1 MKIAHVV
8 GNFGLSPTPEEQG
21 ISGVVR
27 AALEIARTQAA
38 TGHEVTVV
46 SVGREPWKADWEG
59 VKLVQLRAAPWAR
72 VRFGGRPLD
81 FSLHVPLVGF
91 THRGNFDIVQG
102 HLYYYLRLLRARAR
116 VAHFHADP
124 FYKASAESKSE
135 TVRADFQVIAK
146 SSDAQVAV
154 SRFIARQIDKG
165 MALCEKQANVHTVY
179 NGVVHQRF
187 SADAVARG
195 GAALR
200 RDLRVPEDAVVF
212 LFVGAIVPEKGVIHL
227 SKAFR
232 ELADQ
237 DPRVQLMVAGSASL
251 WKKTVG
257 QDVAEDY
264 ERTVANSLL
273 PLVEQGRVH
282 LLGRVNGSAIPNVYA
297 ASNVVVI
304 PSIWSEAFGLVALE
318 ALAAGKPVIA
328 SDVGGLPEVV
338 GTGSGLLVTPGDKAS
353 LLAAMRAFT
362 NPDVRRTYERTA
374 RASSK
379 NFSWTSAALQLEQV
393 YESLLVTRSSR
404 HIRAY

>member
-8 GNFGLSPTPEEQG
+8 GNFGLSPTPDEQG
-21 ISGVVR
+21 VSGVVR
-27 AALEIARTQAA
+27 AALEIARAQAA

-46 SVGREPWKADWEG
+46 SVGHEPWEAAWEG
-59 VKLVQLRAAPWAR
+59 VKLVQLRTAPWAR
-72 VRFGGRPLD
+72 VRFGGRTLD
-81 FSLHVPLVGF
+81 FSLHVPLIGF
-91 THRGNFDIVQG
+91 TQKGTFDIVQG
-102 HLYYYLRLLRARAR
+102 HLYYYLRFLRARAR

-124 FYKASAESKSE
+124 FYGASSRKLEN
-135 TVRADFQVIAK
+135 VRANFEVIAK

-165 MALCEKQANVHTVY
+165 MALCEKRASVHTVY
-179 NGVVHQRF
+179 NGVVHERF

-195 GAALR
+195 GTALR
-200 RDLRVPEDAVVF
+200 RDLKVPEDAVVY
-212 LFVGAIVPEKGVIHL
+212 LFVGAVVPEKGVIHL

-232 ELADQ
+232 ELADH
-237 DPRVQLMVAGSASL
+237 DPRVRLIIAGSASL

-264 ERTVANSLL
+264 EHTVADSLQ

-304 PSIWSEAFGLVALE
+304 PSVWSEAFPLVALE
-318 ALAAGKPVIA
+318 ALATGKPVIA

-338 GTGSGLLVTPGDKAS
+338 GTGSGLLVTPGDEAS
-353 LLAAMRAFT
+353 LVAAMRAFT

-379 NFSWTSAALQLEQV
+379 SFSWTAAALQLDQV
-393 YESLLVTRSSR
+393 YESLLAKKTLQHV
-404 HIRAY
+404 RAY